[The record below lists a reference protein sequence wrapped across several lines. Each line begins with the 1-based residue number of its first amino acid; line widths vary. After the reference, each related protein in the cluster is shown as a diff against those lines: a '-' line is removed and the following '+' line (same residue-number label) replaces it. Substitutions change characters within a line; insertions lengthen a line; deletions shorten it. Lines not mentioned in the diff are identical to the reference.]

1 MIGCKG
7 LGRIIA
13 AIYLAKLLEIM
24 EKAGEDMDKSL
35 MVEFVEN
42 LDGAAILNEK
52 GEYIY
57 VSKNWEKYTGV
68 SAGDALGKKV
78 WDVIPDTHA
87 REVYKTGK
95 PVFAREV
102 RKRGRPAFT
111 SYFPRIGE
119 NGQVQGIFLYIM
131 FQGMEYAN
139 DLKRRL
145 TALTNT
151 VDYYK
156 QELSKERGARY
167 GLDNIIGKSDAV
179 KRLKEKILHVAN
191 SSSTVLIEGETGTG
205 KELIAHAIH
214 GLSSR
219 STGNFVRV
227 NCAAIPEDLMESEFF
242 GYAAGAFTGASKK
255 GKIGRF
261 ELANGGSI
269 FLDEINL
276 LSQTMQPK
284 FLRALQEREIDPVGG
299 DRSIPIDVR
308 VIAASNLSLEK
319 LVNEGRF
326 RSDLYYRLN
335 VVNIHSPALRE
346 RMEDIPLLTDYFIH
360 RYNDQLGMV
369 LQGISSD
376 ALNLLMSYDW
386 PGNIRELQNAVESAM
401 NVAEGSVLHKKDFY
415 QLEYRIRG
423 HRVQAGGP
431 GNFLL
436 KPAKQAFEKAL
447 VQDAL
452 AEAGGNRVTAA
463 RLLGISR
470 TVLYDKMKAYD
481 L

>member
-1 MIGCKG
+1 MH
-7 LGRIIA
+7 
-13 AIYLAKLLEIM
+13 
-24 EKAGEDMDKSL
+24 MDSE
-35 MVEFVEN
+35 MMQEFVEN
-42 LDGAAILNEK
+42 LDGAAILDET
-52 GEYIY
+52 GAYVY

-68 SAGDALGKKV
+68 TAGEALGKKV

-111 SYFPRIGE
+111 SYFPKIGADGKVE
-119 NGQVQGIFLYIM
+119 WIFLYIM

-139 DLKRRL
+139 DLRRRL
-145 TALTNT
+145 TAMANT

-156 QELSKERGARY
+156 QELSRARGARY
-167 GLDNIIGKSDAV
+167 NLDNIIGKSDAV
-179 KRLKEKILHVAN
+179 KVLKERILHTAN

-205 KELIAHAIH
+205 KELIAHSIH
-214 GLSSR
+214 ALSSR

-227 NCAAIPEDLMESEFF
+227 NCAAIPKDLMESEFF
-242 GYAAGAFTGASKK
+242 GYTAGAFTGASKK

-276 LSQTMQPK
+276 LSATMQPK
-284 FLRALQEREIDPVGG
+284 FLRALQEREIDPVGS
-299 DRSIPIDVR
+299 DKSIPIDVR
-308 VIAASNLSLEK
+308 VIAASNIPLEN
-319 LVNEGRF
+319 LVNEGMF

-335 VVNIHSPALRE
+335 VVNIHAPALRE
-346 RMEDIPLLTDYFIH
+346 RMEDIPLLTDYFIQ

-369 LQGISSD
+369 LQGITSD

-423 HRVQAGGP
+423 RSRRTHGP

-436 KPAKQAFEKAL
+436 RPAKQAFEKAL
-447 VQDAL
+447 IQEAL
-452 AEAGGNRVTAA
+452 SEAGGNRVQAA

-470 TVLYDKMKAYD
+470 TVLYDKMRDYE

>member
-1 MIGCKG
+1 M
-7 LGRIIA
+7 
-13 AIYLAKLLEIM
+13 
-24 EKAGEDMDKSL
+24 
-35 MVEFVEN
+35 
-42 LDGAAILNEK
+42 
-52 GEYIY
+52 
-57 VSKNWEKYTGV
+57 
-68 SAGDALGKKV
+68 
-78 WDVIPDTHA
+78 
-87 REVYKTGK
+87 
-95 PVFAREV
+95 
-102 RKRGRPAFT
+102 
-111 SYFPRIGE
+111 
-119 NGQVQGIFLYIM
+119 
-131 FQGMEYAN
+131 
-139 DLKRRL
+139 
-145 TALTNT
+145 
-151 VDYYK
+151 
-156 QELSKERGARY
+156 
-167 GLDNIIGKSDAV
+167 
-179 KRLKEKILHVAN
+179 
-191 SSSTVLIEGETGTG
+191 
-205 KELIAHAIH
+205 
-214 GLSSR
+214 
-219 STGNFVRV
+219 
-227 NCAAIPEDLMESEFF
+227 
-242 GYAAGAFTGASKK
+242 
-255 GKIGRF
+255 
-261 ELANGGSI
+261 
-269 FLDEINL
+269 
-276 LSQTMQPK
+276 
-284 FLRALQEREIDPVGG
+284 
-299 DRSIPIDVR
+299 
-308 VIAASNLSLEK
+308 IAASNLSLEK

-447 VQDAL
+447 IQDAL